1 MTYSRDPRFKV
12 VCSVELDK
20 KITEFVYT
28 GEIPKELMDAFE
40 ALIGDGKA
48 GATISTDFGV
58 KKFGNGA
65 NVMVTISLT
74 CGQNQ
79 PTINAA
85 AELAASAGRFFARK
99 FHAEAEAELKN
110 MLLASGRTPEF

>member
-1 MTYSRDPRFKV
+1 MTYLRDPRFKAV
-12 VCSVELDK
+12 LSVEMDK
-20 KITEFVYT
+20 KVTDFVYA

-48 GATISTDFGV
+48 GATVSTDFGV

-65 NVMVTISLT
+65 NVMVTVSLT
-74 CGQNQ
+74 CGQSQ
-79 PTINAA
+79 AQINAA

-99 FHAEAEAELKN
+99 FHGEAEAELKN
-110 MLLASGRTPEF
+110 MLAAQGRSLEF